1 MEALIE
7 KLYSVEDSYFAFVAG
22 VVAYAKENIQVN
34 SIQLI
39 RQLPDKTTGIPKLK
53 RLDLS
58 DFEVQEKITLA
69 NSDEDLAR
77 IFEEKGY
84 EAHYGGLF

>member
-1 MEALIE
+1 M
-7 KLYSVEDSYFAFVAG
+7 
-22 VVAYAKENIQVN
+22 QVK

-39 RQLPDKTTGIPKLK
+39 RQLPDKTTGKPSLK

-58 DFEVQEKITLA
+58 DFEVQEKIALA

-84 EAHYGGLF
+84 VADYRGLFGKRIG